1 MTIDQ
6 LKVGQIHESSVT
18 ITGEV
23 IERFAHATG
32 DHDPIHLDEDYA
44 KGTIFKTRV
53 HQPEG

>member
-18 ITGEV
+18 ISGEV
-23 IERFAHATG
+23 IEGFVHATG